1 MVPLRAAIE
10 PTENVDAN
18 GRKQMKFMKT
28 VIAVGFAIGLSGTAH
43 AQVSSISTPPQG
55 SVWNTMATVIAGK
68 ARESGG
74 IRMVVQPYGGN
85 AQMMQSVN
93 EGLAEFSLN
102 DVNDVITAVEGS
114 GEYEAALTN
123 LRVVARINP
132 FPIGLYVKENS
143 GMTAVA
149 DLQGKSVP
157 SGWDAFPIARPHIT
171 AILAAGGLTWDD
183 VDQVPVPELI
193 RGSDDMAS
201 GRVDS
206 AFFAVGGP
214 KVAEVDASVGGV
226 RFLTVDPS
234 DENLAEIQKVRPA
247 FYFSEV
253 TPAPPRVGVKE
264 SMAFVT
270 WDNILVA
277 GTHVSDEQVKTL
289 LTVLFDEAAAIG
301 EAYPP
306 LRALNL
312 ETAYKAYPGVEYH
325 PAAVAFFE
333 GRGVAQGA
341 AD

>member
-1 MVPLRAAIE
+1 MKVFRHLMAA
-10 PTENVDAN
+10 
-18 GRKQMKFMKT
+18 
-28 VIAVGFAIGLSGTAH
+28 GFAFGIVGAAH

-55 SVWNTMATVIAGK
+55 SVWNTMASVIAGQ

-74 IRMVVQPYGGN
+74 MRMVVQPYGGN

-114 GEYEAALTN
+114 GEYDAALPN

-132 FPIGLYVKENS
+132 FPIGLYVKESS
-143 GMTAVA
+143 GMTSVA
-149 DLQGKSVP
+149 DLKGKSVP
-157 SGWDAFPIARPHIT
+157 SGWDAFPIARSHIT
-171 AILAAGGLTWDD
+171 AILAAGGLIWDD
-183 VDQVPVPELI
+183 VTKVPVPELI

-234 DENLAEIQKVRPA
+234 EENLAKIQKVRPA
-247 FYFSEV
+247 FYFSDV

-264 SMAFVT
+264 PMAFVT

-289 LTVLFDEAAAIG
+289 LTVLFDEADAIG
-301 EAYPP
+301 KAYPP
-306 LRALNL
+306 LRALDL
-312 ETAYKAYPGVEYH
+312 QTAYKAYPGLEYH
-325 PAAVAFFE
+325 PGAVAFFE
-333 GRGVAQGA
+333 ERGVAQTP